1 MTPNVDDHDKKES
14 LSNRGNNAYVYS
26 FVQTPPP
33 GFTLDRLDTS
43 SSFDGNNRT
52 GAESAPPRSFV
63 TDEFVKIKNSLS
75 QGYQFNGHDQLRVML
90 RPNDENGRSTSFV
103 NLAAA
108 LGEGLAESIGDSLKD
123 IYQEQS
129 DVST

>member
-1 MTPNVDDHDKKES
+1 MTPNVDDLDKKES
-14 LSNRGNNAYVYS
+14 SSNRRNDSYVYS

-33 GFTLDRLDTS
+33 GFTLDKINTN

-52 GAESAPPRSFV
+52 GAGSAPPRSFV
-63 TDEFVKIKNSLS
+63 TDEFMAVKKTSS
-75 QGYQFNGHDQLRVML
+75 QCYQFNGHDQLRIML

-123 IYQEQS
+123 IHQEQS
-129 DVST
+129 DFSK